1 MTFPN
6 EAPEN
11 SARNSASNCG
21 KNGNWERPGTPHFQ
35 LYPNLAR
42 IQRID
47 IFCFQKALFVQF
59 EPSVASTNSTFLE
72 KVITFLSEDPSSV
85 AASSSL
91 ERIVEATA
99 VEENITVNSETDSVD
114 TNAAVVFEPVVKMK
128 KSLEKR
134 RAAEMAQGHLIHQT
148 RRERQSTE
156 N

>member
-1 MTFPN
+1 MKHLKTQHAILPVTV
-6 EAPEN
+6 EKTVTG
-11 SARNSASNCG
+11 RD
-21 KNGNWERPGTPHFQ
+21 PGTPHFQ
-35 LYPNLAR
+35 LYPHLAQ

-47 IFCFQKALFVQF
+47 IFCFQKALFVHF

-128 KSLEKR
+128 KPLEKR
-134 RAAEMAQGHLIHQT
+134 KNEKQQKWHKGI
-148 RRERQSTE
+148 
-156 N
+156 